1 MRSACLRRGSIRI
14 VRMHSPRTAPH
25 RAGLAN
31 SRAGLRWCKPQQ
43 AAVRPAPAA
52 AEPSRSAR
60 AAPLSGLPSARR
72 IRGACACG
80 TCAASVQSNGDSNEL
95 GITLHRAPLCIFRAG
110 RRPTSRCAHDRPTLP
125 IALSL
130 DPVYTVHT
138 HTHTHRRDN
147 QIVNSIERR
156 SPVPLKVRR
165 QRQHHTHLAALPE
178 DGCM

>member
-1 MRSACLRRGSIRI
+1 MLAQRALFESCECTLRAPRRTARVSRTLVQACVGASRSRQLSVPRRPPPSRRG
-14 VRMHSPRTAPH
+14 PH
-25 RAGLAN
+25 EL
-31 SRAGLRWCKPQQ
+31 LR
-43 AAVRPAPAA
+43 
-52 AEPSRSAR
+52 
-60 AAPLSGLPSARR
+60 SGLPSARR